1 MNKPLSVAPRSLL
14 LFACITLT
22 LAAPGPPAAAQD
34 ADRPMSTDMPHL
46 RKQGTATQ
54 LIVDGKPYLALAGEL
69 NNDSATSLE
78 YMKPDVA
85 EAGAG
90 EDQHRPGGRFL
101 EPDRTAGREVRLPAS
116 WMA

>member
-46 RKQGTATQ
+46 LKQGTATQ
-54 LIVDGKPYLALAGEL
+54 LIVDGKPFLALAGEL
-69 NNDSATSLE
+69 NNDSATQPRVHE
-78 YMKPDVA
+78 AGVA
-85 EAGAG
+85 EACPGKA
-90 EDQHRPGGRFL
+90 QHRAGGRFL
-101 EPDRTAGREVRLPAS
+101 GQIEPQEGKFDFACWTA
-116 WMA
+116 